1 MKLRSLEVADFRRIR
16 RAKVELGAGLNVI
29 YGPNDLGKSTLVEA
43 LRAALLL
50 PSTSAHANAF
60 APWDRDAVPAVS
72 LELEHGGVLYAVK
85 KTWGS
90 GTRATS
96 TLERSDDGHTFAV
109 DARQRE
115 VDGKLRE
122 LFQWGIASPG
132 GKQAPK
138 GLPESFLTSVLFGTQ
153 AESDALFGAS
163 LEKDSDEAGRLRL
176 TDALEAYAQDPT
188 FKEILERAQAKV
200 DEAFS
205 ATGKKRGGR
214 ASPFREPG
222 EAVKEAKRLLDQA
235 TEQLEKARRTQEEAE
250 RLREA
255 FVHATEARERA
266 HSARAQ
272 AERDAEATA
281 RRSAAHRALEEARAA
296 LAAFEAERERLHAL
310 EIRVRETESKQRD
323 ATARLVEAEANA
335 KLAREAFDRAKET
348 LRDVRGRAAEREL
361 RAQELGAE
369 RKELLARIEAREAR
383 RLRAEEASRAKERAA
398 ASARAVDEARV
409 RARDA
414 ERALEEA
421 RAAALRVD
429 AAVKLAERREL
440 ARRVEELAVRVREL
454 DAIQARITAR
464 EAELASSAADPR
476 ANEDGPTRATLD
488 ALRALASSL
497 AVAEAKLEVGLS
509 LALRRLGDATVEAS
523 ADGERVSADGKTL
536 ALDARRELRVK
547 IGHDGAPLVELVVT
561 GGAADAR
568 AEVEAARAR
577 FAEAAAA
584 QGLDPKAS
592 PETTIAA
599 LEAAVEAASA
609 RREARLELERELRAD
624 RESLARLRSVRAE
637 HDALAARFM
646 ALPPD
651 ELSVELR
658 GHAEA
663 LLIDLGDDAEHTV
676 ATRRDEARAAERS
689 ALEVAEVARR
699 ELAVRSARAEVEAAE
714 AKLKF
719 DAVGP
724 DAEASSTDDDATLR
738 ARVAALDAE
747 LETLTSAT
755 DAREAE
761 ERVRRAQEAFE
772 ASELAIGTAREA
784 QQLHARAVAADRA
797 RLEELSHAHA
807 RTDGEKLAEDV
818 RAREAAWASTPEPT
832 REVDE
837 DALRHARA
845 AAEEADRLATEA
857 RERHLLFVGQLE
869 ASEGSVAIERHR
881 EAEEAH
887 ALALAREHEVEV
899 DFGAW
904 KLLRDALRDAEN
916 AEGHH
921 LGEALAPKV
930 AARLAELATQTQA
943 PARYA
948 GVRLDAH
955 LRTEGVLAQGR
966 TRDPKLLSV
975 GTREQLALLL
985 RLAVA
990 EILKLPL
997 VLDDHL
1003 THTDPVR
1010 ASWFR
1015 QTLRAA
1021 AHDTQIVV
1029 LTCHPDVYLDDTD
1042 RPKERAYQ
1050 DRAAGLLRA
1059 IDATRV
1065 IEC

>member
-1 MKLRSLEVADFRRIR
+1 VKLRSLEVVDFRRIR

-96 TLERSDDGHTFAV
+96 TLERSDDGNTFAV

-176 TDALEAYAQDPT
+176 TDALEAYAQDPV

-200 DEAFS
+200 EEAFS
-205 ATGKKRGGR
+205 TTGKKRGGK

-222 EAVKEAKRLLDQA
+222 EAVKEAKRLLDHAQ
-235 TEQLEKARRTQEEAE
+235 EQLEKARRTQEEAE

-255 FVHATEARERA
+255 FVRATEAREQA
-266 HSARAQ
+266 HADRER
-272 AERDAEATA
+272 AERDAEATTRRVAA
-281 RRSAAHRALEEARAA
+281 RRALDEARASLTAFETERERRRALESRIC
-296 LAAFEAERERLHAL
+296 EAETKL
-310 EIRVRETESKQRD
+310 RD
-323 ATARLVEAEANA
+323 ASARLSEAEANA
-335 KLAREAFDRAKET
+335 KLAREAFERARET
-348 LRDVRGRAAEREL
+348 LRDVRGREAEREL

-369 RKELLARIEAREAR
+369 RKELRARLEAREAR
-383 RLRAEEASRAKERAA
+383 RRRADEAERAKDRAE
-398 ASARAVDEARV
+398 ASARAVDEARG

-421 RAAALRVD
+421 RAAVARMD
-429 AAVKLAERREL
+429 AAAKLAERREL
-440 ARRVEELAVRVREL
+440 ARRVEELAARAREL
-454 DAIQARITAR
+454 DAVQTRIAAR
-464 EAELASSAADPR
+464 EAELAR
-476 ANEDGPTRATLD
+476 HGEDGPTRATLD

-523 ADGERVSADGKTL
+523 ADGEHVSAEGKTL

-547 IGHDGAPLVELVVT
+547 IAHQGAPLVELVVT

-568 AEVEAARAR
+568 ADVEAARAR
-577 FAEAAAA
+577 FAEAVVAHGIDPNAPIETAIGELAARV
-584 QGLDPKAS
+584 D
-592 PETTIAA
+592 
-599 LEAAVEAASA
+599 AASA
-609 RREARLELERELRAD
+609 RREARLELERGLRDD
-624 RESLARLRSVRAE
+624 RESLARLRTVRAE
-637 HDALAARFM
+637 HDALAARLA
-646 ALPPD
+646 ALPVD
-651 ELSVELR
+651 ELSEELR
-658 GHAEA
+658 RHAEA
-663 LLIDLGDDAEHTV
+663 LLIDLGDDAEREIGG
-676 ATRRDEARAAERS
+676 RRDEARTLERR
-689 ALEVAEVARR
+689 ALERAEVARR
-699 ELAVRSARAEVEAAE
+699 ELAERSSRAEVDAAE
-714 AKLKF
+714 AALK
-719 DAVGP
+719 AESVGP
-724 DAEASSTDDDATLR
+724 DVESSATEDDATLR
-738 ARVAALDAE
+738 ARVAGLDAE
-747 LETLTSAT
+747 LEALTSAT

-761 ERVRRAQEAFE
+761 ERVRRAREALD
-772 ASELAIGTAREA
+772 ASELAVGTTREA
-784 QQLHARAVAADRA
+784 QQHQARTVAADRA
-797 RLEELSHAHA
+797 RLEELTLALA

-818 RAREAAWASTPEPT
+818 RAREAALAALPEPT

-837 DALRHARA
+837 DALRHARF

-930 AARLAELATQTQA
+930 AARLAELATQTRA

-955 LRTEGVLAQGR
+955 LRTEGVLAQGQ

-990 EILKLPL
+990 ELLKLPL

-1003 THTDPVR
+1003 THTDPAR

-1029 LTCHPDVYLDDTD
+1029 LTCHPDVYLDDSD
-1042 RPKERAYQ
+1042 RPKERAFQ

-1065 IEC
+1065 IES

>member
-176 TDALEAYAQDPT
+176 TDALEAYAQDPA

-205 ATGKKRGGR
+205 ATGKKRGGK

-255 FVHATEARERA
+255 FVRATETREAA
-266 HSARAQ
+266 HAARAE
-272 AERDAEATA
+272 AERDAQATTRRVAA
-281 RRSAAHRALEEARAA
+281 RRALDEARASLTAFEADRERVRALEARI
-296 LAAFEAERERLHAL
+296 RE
-310 EIRVRETESKQRD
+310 VETKQRD
-323 ATARLVEAEANA
+323 ASARLVEAEANA

-369 RKELLARIEAREAR
+369 RKELLARLEAREVR
-383 RLRAEEASRAKERAA
+383 RRRAEDAARAKDRAE
-398 ASARAVDEARV
+398 ASARAVDEAQG

-414 ERALEEA
+414 ERALDEA
-421 RAAALRVD
+421 RAAVARMD

-440 ARRVEELAVRVREL
+440 ARRVEDLSARSREL
-454 DAIQARITAR
+454 DVVMARIAAR
-464 EAELASSAADPR
+464 EAELAQPV
-476 ANEDGPTRATLD
+476 EEGPTRATLD

-523 ADGERVSADGKTL
+523 ADGERVSAEGKTL

-547 IGHDGAPLVELVVT
+547 IAHEGAPLVELVVT

-568 AEVEAARAR
+568 ADVEAARAR
-577 FAEAAAA
+577 FTEAVAA
-584 QGLDPKAS
+584 QGIDPKV
-592 PETTIAA
+592 PMETAIAELA
-599 LEAAVEAASA
+599 TRVDAATQ
-609 RREARLELERELRAD
+609 RREARLESERAQSTD
-624 RESLARLRSVRAE
+624 RESLARLRSARAE
-637 HDALAARFM
+637 HDTLAARL
-646 ALPPD
+646 AASSD
-651 ELSVELR
+651 ELSEELR
-658 GHAEA
+658 SHAEA
-663 LLIDLGDDAEHTV
+663 LLTDLGDDAGTIG
-676 ATRRDEARAAERS
+676 TRRDEARASERR
-689 ALEVAEVARR
+689 ALELAEVARR
-699 ELAVRSARAEVEAAE
+699 ERSERSARAEVDAAE
-714 AKLKF
+714 AALK
-719 DAVGP
+719 AESVGP
-724 DAEASSTDDDATLR
+724 DVEASATEDDATLR
-738 ARVAALDAE
+738 ARVAVLDAE
-747 LETLTSAT
+747 LEALTSAT

-761 ERVRRAQEAFE
+761 DRVRRAQETLD
-772 ASELAIGTAREA
+772 ASELAVGTTREA
-784 QQLHARAVAADRA
+784 QQHQARTVAADRA
-797 RLEELSHAHA
+797 RLDELTLALA
-807 RTDGEKLAEDV
+807 RTDGETLAEGV
-818 RAREAAWASTPEPT
+818 RACEAVLASLPEPT

-837 DALRHARA
+837 DALRRARV

-904 KLLRDALRDAEN
+904 KLLRDALREAEN

-955 LRTEGVLAQGR
+955 LRTEGVLAQGE

-1003 THTDPVR
+1003 THTDPAR

-1065 IEC
+1065 IES

>member
-96 TLERSDDGHTFAV
+96 TLERSDDGNTFAV

-205 ATGKKRGGR
+205 ATGKKRGGK

-222 EAVKEAKRLLDQA
+222 ESVKEAKRLLDHAQ
-235 TEQLEKARRTQEEAE
+235 EQLEKARRTQEEAE
-250 RLREA
+250 RLRQA
-255 FVHATEARERA
+255 FVRATETRERA
-266 HSARAQ
+266 HAARAE
-272 AERDAEATA
+272 AERDAQATA
-281 RRSAAHRALEEARAA
+281 RRTEARRALEDARAA
-296 LAAFEAERERLHAL
+296 QTAFETERERLRSL
-310 EIRVRETESKQRD
+310 ESGIREAEAKQRD
-323 ATARLVEAEANA
+323 ASARLAEAEANA

-369 RKELLARIEAREAR
+369 RKELLVRLEAREVR
-383 RLRAEEASRAKERAA
+383 RRRAEEAARAKDRAE
-398 ASARAVDEARV
+398 ASARAVDEASG

-414 ERALEEA
+414 ERALDEA
-421 RAAALRVD
+421 RAAVARMD

-440 ARRVEELAVRVREL
+440 ARRVEELAVRAREL
-454 DAIQARITAR
+454 DAVMARIAAR
-464 EAELASSAADPR
+464 EVELAQPV
-476 ANEDGPTRATLD
+476 EEGPTRATLD

-523 ADGERVSADGKTL
+523 ADGERVSAEGKTL

-547 IGHDGAPLVELVVT
+547 IAHDGAPLVELVVT

-568 AEVEAARAR
+568 ADFEAARER
-577 FAEAAAA
+577 FAEAVAA
-584 QGLDPKAS
+584 QGIDPKGSIELA
-592 PETTIAA
+592 IAELA
-599 LEAAVEAASA
+599 TRVDAATQ
-609 RREARLELERELRAD
+609 RREARLELERAQGTD
-624 RESLARLRSVRAE
+624 RESLARLRSVRTE
-637 HDALAARFM
+637 HDALAARLA
-646 ALPPD
+646 ALPSD
-651 ELSVELR
+651 ELSEELR
-658 GHAEA
+658 RHAEA
-663 LLIDLGDDAEHTV
+663 LLIDLGDDAGTIG
-676 ATRRDEARAAERS
+676 TRRDEARVAERR
-689 ALEVAEVARR
+689 ALELAEVARR
-699 ELAVRSARAEVEAAE
+699 ERSERSARAEVDAAE
-714 AKLKF
+714 ATLK
-719 DAVGP
+719 AESVGP
-724 DAEASSTDDDATLR
+724 DVEASATEDDATLR
-738 ARVAALDAE
+738 ARVAVLDAE
-747 LETLTSAT
+747 LEALTSAT

-761 ERVRRAQEAFE
+761 ERVRRAQETLD
-772 ASELAIGTAREA
+772 ASELAVGATRES
-784 QQLHARAVAADRA
+784 QQHQARAVAADRA
-797 RLEELSHAHA
+797 RLEELTLALA

-818 RAREAAWASTPEPT
+818 RAREAALASLPEPT

-837 DALRHARA
+837 VALLHART

-904 KLLRDALRDAEN
+904 KLLRDALREAEN

-955 LRTEGVLAQGR
+955 LRTEGVLAQGE

-1003 THTDPVR
+1003 THTDPAR

-1065 IEC
+1065 IES

>member
-176 TDALEAYAQDPT
+176 TDALEAYAQDPM

-205 ATGKKRGGR
+205 ATGKKRGGK

-266 HSARAQ
+266 HAARAQ

-296 LAAFEAERERLHAL
+296 LAAFEAERERLQAL
-310 EIRVRETESKQRD
+310 ETRVRETETKQRD
-323 ATARLVEAEANA
+323 ATARLVEAEADA

-383 RLRAEEASRAKERAA
+383 RIRAEDAARAKERAE
-398 ASARAVDEARV
+398 ASAHAVDEARG

-421 RAAALRVD
+421 RAATLRVD
-429 AAVKLAERREL
+429 AAVKLVERREL

-454 DAIQARITAR
+454 DAIQARIAAR
-464 EAELASSAADPR
+464 EAELASSAA
-476 ANEDGPTRATLD
+476 EDGPTRAALD

-509 LALRRLGDATVEAS
+509 LALRRLGDAKVEAS
-523 ADGERVSADGKTL
+523 ADGERVLADGKTL

-561 GGAADAR
+561 GGAADTR
-568 AEVEAARAR
+568 VEVEAARAR

-584 QGLDPKAS
+584 HGLDSKAP
-592 PETTIAA
+592 PETAIAA
-599 LEAAVEAASA
+599 LEAAVEAATA
-609 RREARLELERELRAD
+609 RREARLELERALSAD
-624 RESLARLRSVRAE
+624 RESLARLRAARAE
-637 HDALAARFM
+637 HDALAARLA
-646 ALPPD
+646 ALPPE

-658 GHAEA
+658 SHAEA

-676 ATRRDEARAAERS
+676 ATRRDEARTAERR

-699 ELAVRSARAEVEAAE
+699 ELAERSARAEVDAAE
-714 AKLKF
+714 AKLKL

-724 DAEASSTDDDATLR
+724 DVEASSTDDDATLR

-747 LETLTSAT
+747 LEALMSAT

-797 RLEELSHAHA
+797 RLEEITLAHA
-807 RTDGEKLAEDV
+807 RTDGAKLAEDV

-837 DALRHARA
+837 DALLHART

-930 AARLAELATQTQA
+930 AARLAELATQTKA

-955 LRTEGVLAQGR
+955 LRTEGVVAQGQ

-1003 THTDPVR
+1003 THTDPAR

-1029 LTCHPDVYLDDTD
+1029 LTCHPDVYLDDAD
-1042 RPKERAYQ
+1042 RPKERAFQ

-1065 IEC
+1065 IES

>member
-1 MKLRSLEVADFRRIR
+1 
-16 RAKVELGAGLNVI
+16 
-29 YGPNDLGKSTLVEA
+29 
-43 LRAALLL
+43 
-50 PSTSAHANAF
+50 
-60 APWDRDAVPAVS
+60 
-72 LELEHGGVLYAVK
+72 
-85 KTWGS
+85 
-90 GTRATS
+90 
-96 TLERSDDGHTFAV
+96 
-109 DARQRE
+109 
-115 VDGKLRE
+115 LRE

-205 ATGKKRGGR
+205 ATGKKRGGK

-235 TEQLEKARRTQEEAE
+235 QEQLEKARRTQEEAE

-255 FVHATEARERA
+255 FVRATETRERA
-266 HSARAQ
+266 HAERERT
-272 AERDAEATA
+272 ERDAEATTRRVAA
-281 RRSAAHRALEEARAA
+281 RRALDDARAASTAFEADRERVRALEARIR
-296 LAAFEAERERLHAL
+296 EAE
-310 EIRVRETESKQRD
+310 TKQRD
-323 ATARLVEAEANA
+323 AGARLAEAEANA
-335 KLAREAFDRAKET
+335 KLARETFDRAKET

-369 RKELLARIEAREAR
+369 RKELLARLEAREAWR
-383 RLRAEEASRAKERAA
+383 RRAEEAARAKDRAA
-398 ASARAVDEARV
+398 ASARAVDEARG

-421 RAAALRVD
+421 RATAARMD
-429 AAVKLAERREL
+429 AAAKLMERREL
-440 ARRVEELAVRVREL
+440 VRRVEDLAVRAREL
-454 DAIQARITAR
+454 DAAQARVAAR
-464 EAELASSAADPR
+464 EVELARPV
-476 ANEDGPTRATLD
+476 EEGPTRATLD
-488 ALRALASSL
+488 GLRALASSL

-509 LALRRLGDATVEAS
+509 LALRRLGEATVEAS
-523 ADGERVSADGKTL
+523 ADGAHVPAEGKTL

-547 IGHDGAPLVELVVT
+547 IAHDGAPLVELVVT

-568 AEVEAARAR
+568 ADVEAARER
-577 FAEAAAA
+577 FATAVAA
-584 QGLDPKAS
+584 QGIDPKA
-592 PETTIAA
+592 PIETAIAD
-599 LEAAVEAASA
+599 LAARVDAASA
-609 RREARLELERELRAD
+609 RREARLELERALGAD
-624 RESLARLRSVRAE
+624 RESLVRLRSARAE
-637 HDALAARFM
+637 HDALAARLA
-646 ALPPD
+646 ALPSD
-651 ELSVELR
+651 ELSEELQS
-658 GHAEA
+658 HAEA
-663 LLIDLGDDAEHTV
+663 LLIDLGDDAEREIG
-676 ATRRDEARAAERS
+676 ARRDEARTSERR
-689 ALEVAEVARR
+689 ALERAEVARR
-699 ELAVRSARAEVEAAE
+699 ELAERSSRAQIDAAE
-714 AKLKF
+714 AVLKA
-719 DAVGP
+719 DAVGLAAVGP
-724 DAEASSTDDDATLR
+724 AAEASVEDDDATLR
-738 ARVAALDAE
+738 ARVAVLDAE
-747 LETLTSAT
+747 LEALTSAT

-761 ERVRRAQEAFE
+761 ERVWRAREALD
-772 ASELAIGTAREA
+772 ASELAVGTTREVQQQQART
-784 QQLHARAVAADRA
+784 VAADRA
-797 RLEELSHAHA
+797 RLEELTLTLA
-807 RTDGEKLAEDV
+807 RTDGEKLAADV
-818 RAREAAWASTPEPT
+818 RAREAALAALPEST

-837 DALRHARA
+837 DALRHARI

-904 KLLRDALRDAEN
+904 KLLRDALREAEN

-955 LRTEGVLAQGR
+955 LRTEGVLAQGQ

-1003 THTDPVR
+1003 THTDPAR

-1065 IEC
+1065 IES